1 MKPNGYM
8 LAAVSDARVEA
19 TAADVRRWAVVFA
32 AALAVLIGF
41 TFAAKFP
48 LYRGV
53 PPDTITDNR
62 LRTENPIGKDYW
74 HYFVAAEAMKQG
86 QDIYDSGIE
95 YYIYPPLPAM
105 LFIPLTPL
113 GWMLGSQ
120 VFLVLSLAM
129 VLGAAWLLQRDL
141 AARLQTPL
149 NAKTILGVMCLSYA
163 LVCEP
168 ARRTFSMIQTDP
180 IILLCLAA
188 ALVMRRERPLACGAL
203 LGLAVNIKY
212 HVIIMLPY
220 FLLRRQWKAAAAF
233 VVSALAWAMA
243 PALVVGWE
251 RNLGY
256 WRRALGE
263 LGFAAGVKS
272 ESQSGTYPLTWE
284 GSISIPSAVARGVEK
299 LGLGGSSGTALV
311 GGAVIALAGAV
322 ALVVWWM
329 YRRQGFGLFARRD
342 EADTG
347 AGGRGLEA
355 LEWAGLM
362 TATVV
367 FSPQTTKRHMLVLM
381 VLGALA
387 ATMLI
392 SPRRG
397 VGQGWL
403 LAGVGAVIAG
413 MYLPPRVDGLRWAS
427 DAWNASSAVSWCVLG
442 LLLVVVWKTLKTVRA
457 VERGEVVV

>member
-1 MKPNGYM
+1 MTSGASAG
-8 LAAVSDARVEA
+8 AAE
-19 TAADVRRWAVVFA
+19 VRRWATVFA
-32 AALAVLIGF
+32 VVLVALVAF
-41 TFAAKFP
+41 TFVAKFP
-48 LYRGV
+48 LYSGV
-53 PPDTITDNR
+53 PADTITDNR

-120 VFLVLSLAM
+120 VFLVLSLGM
-129 VLGAAWLLQRDL
+129 VLGAAWLLQREL
-141 AARLQTPL
+141 AGRLQTPL
-149 NAKTILGVMCLSYA
+149 NAKTITGVMCLSYA

-188 ALVMRRERPLACGAL
+188 ALRWCRTRPMACGAV

-212 HVIIMLPY
+212 HVIILLPY
-220 FLLRRQWKAAAAF
+220 FLLRRQWKAAGAF
-233 VVSALAWAMA
+233 VLSALAWAMA

-263 LGFAAGVKS
+263 LGFAAGVNAEAK
-272 ESQSGTYPLTWE
+272 SGTYPLTWE
-284 GSISIPSAVARGVEK
+284 GSISIPSAIARGFEAMGASVDESK
-299 LGLGGSSGTALV
+299 GLIAACVMVLAALV
-311 GGAVIALAGAV
+311 AGG
-322 ALVVWWM
+322 VWCM
-329 YRRQGFGLFARRD
+329 YRRQGFELFARRGT
-342 EADTG
+342 ADVG
-347 AGGRGLEA
+347 VRGRGIEA
-355 LEWAGLM
+355 LEWAGLI
-362 TATVV
+362 TATLI
-367 FSPQTTKRHMLVLM
+367 FSPQTTKRHMLTLM
-381 VLGALA
+381 VLAALA
-387 ATMLI
+387 ATMII

-403 LAGVGAVIAG
+403 MAGVAAVIAG
-413 MYLPPRVDGLRWAS
+413 MYLPPRMDGLRWAS
-427 DAWNASSAVSWCVLG
+427 DAWNASSAVSWCALG
-442 LLLVVVWKTLKTVRA
+442 LLLAVVWKTLKTVRA